1 MPMTSSPA
9 VLIVFPWCVD
19 RLGHGNVQRVLA
31 MASHLSRQGFAV
43 DLVYQGNPRV
53 PSREHELTGFRRVV
67 RVSAWESAD
76 ALRLHDEWEAFYA
89 GYDPP
94 PPNLSAGTALT
105 SVVRGLL
112 DTGEYA
118 AVIATYAW
126 TAPIFARV
134 PPHVLRVVDVQ
145 DVISLH
151 AERARAA
158 TGTMPAFSM
167 AVETERFLW
176 RQWDVLLAIT
186 PDEARAIAPFLRP
199 SQRLLTVPHAVAI
212 AGDDAKVDAA
222 DTVVYT
228 GSDNPSNQA
237 AVSWLLTEVWPRVLA
252 ARPHAR
258 LRLVGLICDAI
269 RRTPLTA
276 TPNVDLV
283 GFVDRPMDEVAKAS
297 VCVAPYLYGSGLKI
311 KVIEAAGAR
320 RAIVT
325 TPAGAD
331 GTGFVDGAHALIAPD
346 SATFASAIVRLLGD
360 EALRGRLAVAAR
372 EHARQHFSDEACY
385 GALVALLRAPE
396 SPVAATG
403 IIPRAIE
410 QRLRTALAALDSP
423 AAVVWGNGSHTRAL
437 LPVLSA
443 LGARVRCIVDKSA
456 AIESVSPEGIA
467 IVPANAFAPRP
478 DDLIVLSS
486 QAYEW
491 DMWEDL
497 APIRATGA
505 HALALYCRELITD
518 GLARIARGGTQRPPS
533 SRPATSRVAP
543 TRLVIVE
550 PSAGRGNGPFLRL
563 ARSLH
568 EVSRD
573 TLRVVVAG
581 ARRISPDGLESTD
594 RELLEPAFDFTYLDA
609 LREIRE
615 DMWRG
620 VARFSRLQALDLARL
635 SDRLTLTSADV
646 VLFHSTTL
654 LDAFGAA
661 QWMTTRPDR
670 DVPEIRFLFHV
681 ALEQEARWLNA
692 SADAVRHAYAVALA
706 LIDDRVDGRV
716 RLLAQNDALAER
728 LERAFDRPVD
738 VMGFPVP
745 SRSRAVNR
753 LAPAR
758 PARLLYAGEARAEK
772 GFGLL
777 PAIAD
782 ALDRE
787 LRDGRLRIVCQSM
800 RGGIADARVEA
811 AARALAARP
820 GVERIERFLPSD
832 EYDALVAGC
841 DLVLLPYDAAEYRAR
856 LSAVFV
862 DATCA
867 GVPVIVPD
875 GTWMSGQIAEGAGA
889 GWTFAS
895 LDAARIADVIRGALT
910 SLPSMRDAARRASDR
925 AWQQHDPRVVL
936 ETILRSTDASPAR
949 HATVA

>member
-1 MPMTSSPA
+1 MTPSSA
-9 VLIVFPWCVD
+9 VLMVFPWCVD
-19 RLGHGNVQRVLA
+19 RVGHGNVQRMLA
-31 MASHLSRQGFAV
+31 IASHLSRQGFDV

-76 ALRLHDEWEAFYA
+76 ALRIHDEWEAFYA
-89 GYDPP
+89 GYEPP
-94 PPNLSAGTALT
+94 PANLAAGTALT
-105 SVVRGLL
+105 SAVRGLL
-112 DTGEYA
+112 DTGEYSA
-118 AVIATYAW
+118 TIATYAW
-126 TAPIFARV
+126 TAPILARV
-134 PPHVLRVVDVQ
+134 PPRVLRIVDLQ
-145 DVISLH
+145 DVIALH
-151 AERARAA
+151 AERAHAA

-186 PDEARAIAPFLRP
+186 PDEAQAIAPFLRP
-199 SQRLLTVPHAVAI
+199 SQRLLTVPHAVPVTDCGKGDGGTI
-212 AGDDAKVDAA
+212 A
-222 DTVVYT
+222 YT

-252 ARPHAR
+252 VRPHAR

-269 RRTPLTA
+269 RRTSLTA

-297 VCVAPYLYGSGLKI
+297 ICVAPYLYGSGLKI
-311 KVIEAAGAR
+311 KVIEAAGAG

-325 TPAGAD
+325 TPAGAE
-331 GTGFVDGAHALIAPD
+331 GTGFVDGAHALIAQD
-346 SATFASAIVRLLGD
+346 SAAFASAIVRLLGD
-360 EALRGRLAVAAR
+360 EALRRRLAAAAR
-372 EHARQHFSDEACY
+372 DHARQHFSDEACY
-385 GALVALLRAPE
+385 GTLVDLLRAPD
-396 SPVAATG
+396 SPVAVTG
-403 IIPRAIE
+403 IIPRAVE
-410 QRLRTALAALDSP
+410 QRLRTVLAALDSP
-423 AAVVWGNGSHTRAL
+423 TVVVWGNGSHTRAL

-443 LGARVRCIVDKSA
+443 LGARVRGIVDKSA
-456 AIESVSPEGIA
+456 AIDGMSPERIA
-467 IVPANAFAPRP
+467 VVPAKAFAPRP

-497 APIRATGA
+497 APIRAAGA
-505 HALALYCRELITD
+505 HALALYCRELITA
-518 GLARIARGGTQRPPS
+518 GLARIVRGGTPRPLS
-533 SRPATSRVAP
+533 SHPATLRVAP

-568 EVSRD
+568 DVSLG

-615 DMWRG
+615 DTWRG

-635 SDRLTLTSADV
+635 SDRLTLASPDV

-654 LDAFGAA
+654 LDVFGAA
-661 QWMTTRPDR
+661 QWMTTRLDR

-681 ALEQEARWLNA
+681 ALEQGARWLNA

-706 LIDDRVDGRV
+706 LLDDRADGRV

-728 LERAFDRPVD
+728 LARAFDRPVD

-745 SRSRAVNR
+745 SRPRPVSG
-753 LAPAR
+753 LTPAR
-758 PARLLYAGEARAEK
+758 PPRLLYAGEARAEK

-777 PAIAD
+777 PAMAD
-782 ALDRE
+782 VLGPE
-787 LRDGRLRIVCQSM
+787 LRDGRLRIVCQST
-800 RGGIADARVEA
+800 RNEIDDARVET

-820 GVERIERFLPSD
+820 GVELIDRFLPSN

-867 GVPVIVPD
+867 GVPVIVPE
-875 GTWMSGQIAEGAGA
+875 GTWMSGQIADGAGA

-895 LDAARIADVIRGALT
+895 LDAAAIADLVRGALA
-910 SLPSMRDAARRASDR
+910 SLPSMQDAARRASER
-925 AWQQHDPRVVL
+925 AWQRHDPRAVL
-936 ETILRSTDASPAR
+936 ETILRSQDVTAEKRIKSA
-949 HATVA
+949 